1 MAVASI
7 RATHEKPK
15 KAKKKVHK
23 SCTIIFDCL
32 SCRLGKDYYKSKVVY
47 ETLNPKW
54 CEQFDLYLYEQVFLG
69 N

>member
-15 KAKKKVHK
+15 KAKKVHK